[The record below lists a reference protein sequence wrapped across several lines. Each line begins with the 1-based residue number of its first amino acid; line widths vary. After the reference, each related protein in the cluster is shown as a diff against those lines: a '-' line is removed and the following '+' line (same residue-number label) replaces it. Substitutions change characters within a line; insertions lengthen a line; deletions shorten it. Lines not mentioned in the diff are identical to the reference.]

1 MKSFVKFLRRLFCK
15 SKQRSNDDRIREEE
29 ELVEEE
35 VKNHRRKALCAFFE
49 RRGYEYYT
57 RTPIV
62 KMGNIYPDLSE
73 FMPPTENVAWKA
85 KLQQLYPG
93 LTYF

>member
-15 SKQRSNDDRIREEE
+15 SKQRSNDDRIRGEE

-35 VKNHRRKALCAFFE
+35 RKERRKALCAFFE
-49 RRGYEYYT
+49 RRGYEFYT

-62 KMGNIYPDLSE
+62 KMGNLYPDLSE
-73 FMPPTENVAWKA
+73 FMPPTENVALKA
-85 KLQQLYPG
+85 KLHQLYPG